1 MALSTIVV
9 DVTMGFVLYGII
21 LYLIVLTIYIAN
33 LKSVAIPYITRI
45 AHIFFKIEKK
55 NLFVCQNLC

>member
-1 MALSTIVV
+1 M
-9 DVTMGFVLYGII
+9 LYPIA
-21 LYLIVLTIYIAN
+21 LTIYITN